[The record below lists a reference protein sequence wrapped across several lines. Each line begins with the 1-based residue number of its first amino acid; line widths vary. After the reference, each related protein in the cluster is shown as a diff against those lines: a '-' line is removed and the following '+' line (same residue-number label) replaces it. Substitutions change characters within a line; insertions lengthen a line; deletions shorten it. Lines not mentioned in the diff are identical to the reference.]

1 MNEGSSTTPARTLVT
16 GATGFIGRAVV
27 GRLYREGVAVTAAGR
42 NDSVSCAAVPFV
54 RVIDLGSTTDWTVAL
69 AGCGAVVHCAARVH
83 VMSDKSG
90 DPLNA
95 YRAANVEGTVTLAKQ
110 AAAAGVRRFVF
121 ISSIK
126 VNGEA
131 TVPGLPYRATDRPAP
146 VDPYGISKLEAEE
159 ALQALAATGAI
170 ELVII
175 RPPLVYGPGVK
186 ANFLSM
192 ARWIARGVPLP
203 FGGLKANRRSFVALE
218 NMVDLIVTCLQHP
231 AAVGQVFLVSDG
243 EDLSTAE
250 LLRRTAKALDVPSRL
265 IPVPAPLL
273 ALGARAIARQD
284 LWHRLGGTL
293 QVDATP
299 TRERLGWMP
308 PINVDEG
315 LRAALAGL
323 RNAVPHG

>member
-1 MNEGSSTTPARTLVT
+1 MKVLITGASGFLGSGLLARIAETSHHAVAAVRRHGVSLSEGVPARLVT
-16 GATGFIGRAVV
+16 
-27 GRLYREGVAVTAAGR
+27 
-42 NDSVSCAAVPFV
+42 
-54 RVIDLGSTTDWTVAL
+54 DLGPTTDWTAAL
-69 AGCGAVVHCAARVH
+69 AGCDAVVHCAARVH
-83 VMSDKSG
+83 VMSEQAV
-90 DPLNA
+90 DPLAA
-95 YRAANVEGTVTLAKQ
+95 YRTTNVEGTVALAKQ

-146 VDPYGISKLEAEE
+146 TDPYGISKLEAEE
-159 ALQALAATGAI
+159 ALQAFATTGAI

-203 FGGLKANRRSFVALE
+203 FGGVNANRRSFVALE
-218 NMVDLIVTCLQHP
+218 NLVDLILTCLQHP
-231 AAVGQVFLVSDG
+231 SAVDQVFLVSDG

-250 LLRRTAKALDVPSRL
+250 LLRRTAIALDVPSRL
-265 IPVPAPLL
+265 IPVPAALL
-273 ALGARAIARQD
+273 ALGARAIARQE

-299 TRERLGWMP
+299 TRERLGWTP

-315 LRAALAGL
+315 LRAAVAGL
-323 RNAVPHG
+323 RKAAPYG